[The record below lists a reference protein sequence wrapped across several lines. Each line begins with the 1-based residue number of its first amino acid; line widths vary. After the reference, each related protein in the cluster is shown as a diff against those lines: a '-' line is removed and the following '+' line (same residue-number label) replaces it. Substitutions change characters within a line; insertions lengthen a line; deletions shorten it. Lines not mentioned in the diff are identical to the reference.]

1 MIAIALCGLP
11 GTGKSTLARALGLAL
26 RCPVLDK
33 DRVREAL
40 FGPAFTAFSQD
51 QDDHCCRVLHQTAA
65 WLARHGRGDGT
76 ACEHVVLDGRTYSK
90 AKHVG
95 DLVQAASDLG
105 FDVAFVECTAPS
117 EVVEA
122 RLEHDRRTGAHAARD
137 RTVELYRRLARERE
151 PLSVPHLWID
161 THRDSLDAQAARVL
175 EHVRSLATRGH
186 RSQP

>member
-11 GTGKSTLARALGLAL
+11 GTGKSTLAGALGLAL

-40 FGPAFTAFSQD
+40 FGPAFTVFSQD
-51 QDDHCCRVLHQTAA
+51 QDDHCCRLLHETVA

-90 AKHVG
+90 AKPVA
-95 DLVQAASDLG
+95 DLLQAARDLG
-105 FDVAFVECTAPS
+105 FDVAFVECRAPS

-122 RLEHDRRTGAHAARD
+122 RLEHDRRMGAHAARN
-137 RTVELYRRLARERE
+137 RAVELYRRLARECE
-151 PLSVPHLWID
+151 PLSLPHVGID
-161 THRDSLDAQAARVL
+161 THQEPLDAQVARVL
-175 EHVRSLATRGH
+175 EQLRSLATRGH